1 MMGNKTKIYFSLL
14 LACVLYISL
23 KIILP
28 QSDVTEMK
36 ENSFWLK
43 KTLDN
48 STYNVVVGGDS
59 RIYRGINPSRI
70 EENFKEN
77 ITAINL
83 GYSSAGYSA
92 QYLNFLESRL
102 DPNSKYK
109 IMLLGVTPHSL
120 VEKAAENEHLNECIN
135 KGKFEYHKSVFFEEF
150 LLFFTTYS
158 PARLTQIE
166 DVENNLEAETDGV
179 QETYLSNGWVKCH
192 KTKID
197 SSEAINSY
205 IKTFKTNKF
214 DSLVFEDMLNALQR
228 IKENGVHIYWFRPP
242 CAFEMKMLENEQSGF
257 NEEYVKTELTKL
269 GVLWLNFEDTTFV
282 SYDGSHLQDYSA
294 DQLSKMVGVELNKQ
308 EN

>member
-109 IMLLGVTPHSL
+109 IMLLGVTPVSAKQKEIFNNNKNIL
-120 VEKAAENEHLNECIN
+120 ARPIRFIFLPENILFILFLN
-135 KGKFEYHKSVFFEEF
+135 S
-150 LLFFTTYS
+150 
-158 PARLTQIE
+158 TQ
-166 DVENNLEAETDGV
+166 N
-179 QETYLSNGWVKCH
+179 
-192 KTKID
+192 
-197 SSEAINSY
+197 
-205 IKTFKTNKF
+205 
-214 DSLVFEDMLNALQR
+214 
-228 IKENGVHIYWFRPP
+228 NGVSPSSD
-242 CAFEMKMLENEQSGF
+242 N
-257 NEEYVKTELTKL
+257 
-269 GVLWLNFEDTTFV
+269 
-282 SYDGSHLQDYSA
+282 
-294 DQLSKMVGVELNKQ
+294 
-308 EN
+308 